1 MLRESDEFK
10 LKKYHNLILMEL
22 TKLKDNMM
30 RYRFNF
36 IYPHYSTL
44 FEEVNGKLYFFIDDI
59 SYITDELGNYINT
72 DKMFF
77 TSNELFD
84 GVYRQI
90 TDAENQ
96 IKLIFTLKDF
106 NAIQETETPKL
117 IDSTPEIDLSKSQL
131 LNGKKLNL
139 TDRYK
144 IANKLLDI
152 DNKIN
157 ILNISKEQKNQLL
170 AYILGC
176 NIDNAKKILN
186 GNYDSRPNDLGAYF
200 NELGLNK

>member
-1 MLRESDEFK
+1 
-10 LKKYHNLILMEL
+10 MEL